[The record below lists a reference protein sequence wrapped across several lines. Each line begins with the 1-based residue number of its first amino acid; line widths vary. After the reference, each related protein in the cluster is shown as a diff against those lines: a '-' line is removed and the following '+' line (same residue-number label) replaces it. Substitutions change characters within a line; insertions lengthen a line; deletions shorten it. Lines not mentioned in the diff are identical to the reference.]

1 MKKDTSVIIVCAGNS
16 TRMGGVNKI
25 LLPLGNS
32 CVIGHTMKAFENS
45 ESVAEIIIVARECDH
60 DKIKEVAKKENI
72 TKFAGIT
79 VGGKVRQESVKN
91 GLKLISKDT
100 DIIAVHDG
108 ARPLVSPENIEKT
121 IKDARVFGGSTLG
134 VRVKDTIKVVED
146 DLIVDTPYRPSLFI
160 CQTPQVFKRKIYF
173 DAVAFASE
181 HNIENLTDD
190 CQLAEAIG
198 QKIFMTEGDYKNIK
212 ITTPED
218 IKIAEVLLND

>member
-181 HNIENLTDD
+181 HKIENLTDD

>member
-79 VGGKVRQESVKN
+79 VGGRVRQESVKN

>member
-79 VGGKVRQESVKN
+79 AGGKVRQESVKN

>member
-45 ESVAEIIIVARECDH
+45 ESVVEIIIVARECDH

-79 VGGKVRQESVKN
+79 AGGKVRQESVKN

>member
-60 DKIKEVAKKENI
+60 EKIKEVAKKEKI

-79 VGGKVRQESVKN
+79 TGGKVRQESVKN

-100 DIIAVHDG
+100 DIIAIHDG

>member
-60 DKIKEVAKKENI
+60 EKIKEVAKKENI

-79 VGGKVRQESVKN
+79 TGGKVRQESVKN

-100 DIIAVHDG
+100 DIIAIHDG

>member
-60 DKIKEVAKKENI
+60 EKIKEVAKKENI

-79 VGGKVRQESVKN
+79 TGGEVRQESVKN

>member
-1 MKKDTSVIIVCAGNS
+1 M
-16 TRMGGVNKI
+16 
-25 LLPLGNS
+25 
-32 CVIGHTMKAFENS
+32 
-45 ESVAEIIIVARECDH
+45 
-60 DKIKEVAKKENI
+60 
-72 TKFAGIT
+72 
-79 VGGKVRQESVKN
+79 RQESVKN